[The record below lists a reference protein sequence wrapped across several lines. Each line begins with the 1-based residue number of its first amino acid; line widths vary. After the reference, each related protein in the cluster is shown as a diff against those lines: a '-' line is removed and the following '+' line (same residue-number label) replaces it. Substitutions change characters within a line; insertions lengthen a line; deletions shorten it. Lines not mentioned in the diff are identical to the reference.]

1 MPLPVP
7 AVLLGGGLL
16 AGLLL
21 LNKREK
27 DAEEGPGI
35 SPGEGAPVP
44 LPVPPA
50 PIPGIPVIT
59 PTGPQILPPLP
70 TSLFPALPFPG
81 RPPPITVAE
90 RERILAKPPGTLTAP
105 EVANLTVDFTP
116 QQTAVLNTLGTP
128 GLTKPSEASATD
140 VSEAIRLGVPLD
152 EFLKRTAGPIQA
164 PRAMVTTNDPAPLGD
179 LKVLSAPNA
188 TAGQIG
194 GAPKGGIVTVMN
206 MNASPEFAEIIWGG
220 GFGFPAHTRYPG
232 VRGFVK
238 KRFLVIQ

>member
-7 AVLLGGGLL
+7 ALLVGGAFI

-21 LNKREK
+21 LNKKEK
-27 DAEEGPGI
+27 EAAAAGPAQPQPSLPPPVVTPGLPTFVP
-35 SPGEGAPVP
+35 SPQAQV
-44 LPVPPA
+44 
-50 PIPGIPVIT
+50 
-59 PTGPQILPPLP
+59 LPPLP
-70 TSLFPALPFPG
+70 GNLFPAAPFPG

-90 RERILAKPPGTLTAP
+90 RERIIAKPPGTLTAQ

-128 GLTKPSEASATD
+128 GLTKPSEAGPAD
-140 VSEAIRLGVPLD
+140 VSEAIRQGVPLE
-152 EFLKRTAGPIQA
+152 EFLKRTAGPIDK
-164 PRAMVTTNDPAPLGD
+164 PRAEVTTNDPSPAGD
-179 LKVLSAPNA
+179 LKVLDAPNA
-188 TAGQIG
+188 SARQIG
-194 GAPKGGIVTVMN
+194 GAPKGGMVTVMN

-220 GFGFPAHTRYPG
+220 GFGFPAHTRYDG